1 MDLDTLL
8 NRIKN
13 KIQDPSYDPDS
24 DLVPL
29 INQGL
34 GEIATMI
41 ALPALT
47 TVTTI
52 ECGTGP
58 SVDLPDDFHANV
70 HHAFNQTKDGHVQI
84 IKSLPDFIEEFPGLN
99 GEGSVTHICVHG
111 RKLYFQD
118 ASGSS
123 SPETLLIT
131 YTSRPTLFDRSGG
144 VTKIDYIPHE
154 MQAPLLVNYAVR
166 EVFGEIEDGVEGMKV
181 NWNTHNKLFNEA
193 FAKLQAFLGVQPG
206 TPAFVKQSGSGRGIF
221 RRNVSDIDDELI

>member
-47 TVTTI
+47 TVATI

-58 SVDLPDDFHANV
+58 NVDLPEDFHANV

-84 IKSLPDFIEEFPGLN
+84 IKSLTDFIEEFPGLN
-99 GEGSVTHICVHG
+99 GEGSVRFICVHG
-111 RKLYFQD
+111 GKLYFQD
-118 ASGSS
+118 APGSS
-123 SPETLLIT
+123 SPESVLIT
-131 YTSRPTLFDRSGG
+131 YTSRPKLFDRGEG

-154 MQAPLLVNYAVR
+154 MQAPLLVNYAAR
-166 EVFGEIEDGVEGMKV
+166 EVFDEVEDGVEGAKM

-193 FAKLQAFLGVQPG
+193 FARLHSFLGVQPG
-206 TPAFVKQSGSGRGIF
+206 TPTFVKQAGTGQGYF